1 MTPRVFHKIKK
12 LYHYTNLDSAC
23 LILAENTLLFG
34 LLRNMNDINELY
46 RPVFLESDND
56 YLRAKVLEEINS
68 YQQISLTIDDEPNE
82 IKGFDI
88 PAMWGHYGDKG
99 NGVCIVLDY
108 AIVEELLRKG
118 GNLFYREVYYRHP
131 DDFNSS
137 IIVEANEESECFSS
151 DQVYE
156 LFFNKTKDWSYEQE
170 YRILTRSNSRE
181 RQKLDISNAIVAA
194 IICNDSKTVG
204 SDDSIFGSET
214 FNKLKE
220 HINPNR
226 ILAYGSFI
234 NHRVLVDQNGNE
246 YWCSVNRKGWDID
259 I

>member
-1 MTPRVFHKIKK
+1 MTPQTFHKIKK
-12 LYHYTNLDSAC
+12 LYHYTNRRSAC
-23 LILAENTLLFG
+23 LILADNTLLFG
-34 LLRNMNDINELY
+34 LLRSMNDINELY

-56 YLRAKVLEEINS
+56 YLRAKVLEEINR
-68 YQQISLTIDDEPNE
+68 YQQISLTIDDDSNATM
-82 IKGFDI
+82 GFDI
-88 PAMWGHYGDKG
+88 PAMWGHYGEKG
-99 NGVCIVLDY
+99 NGVCLVLDFEK
-108 AIVEELLRKG
+108 VEVLLRKDES
-118 GNLFYREVYYRHP
+118 LFYREIAYRHP

-137 IIVEANEESECFSS
+137 IIVEADEEFNCFSS

-181 RQKLDISNAIVAA
+181 RRKLDISNAIVAA
-194 IICNDSKTVG
+194 IICNDSKAVG

-220 HINPNR
+220 HINPNQ

-234 NHRVLVDQNGNE
+234 NHRVLVDQNGDE
-246 YWCSVNRKGWDID
+246 YWCSVNREGWDID

>member
-1 MTPRVFHKIKK
+1 MTPQRFCETKL
-12 LYHYTNLDSAC
+12 LYHYTTLSNAC
-23 LILAENTLLFG
+23 CILRDNTLLFG
-34 LLRNMNDINELY
+34 LLSNLNDINELY
-46 RPVFLESDND
+46 RPVFFESDNG

-99 NGVCIVLDY
+99 NGVCLVLDF
-108 AIVEELLRKG
+108 AKVVELLRKG
-118 GNLFYREVYYRHP
+118 GTFFYGEVAYRHP

-137 IIVEANEESECFSS
+137 IIVEANDKFNSFSS
-151 DQVYE
+151 DQVSE
-156 LFFNKTKDWSYEQE
+156 LFFSKTKDWSYEQE

-204 SDDSIFGSET
+204 SDDSIYGSET
-214 FNKLKE
+214 FNRLKNF
-220 HINPNR
+220 IDPNR

-234 NHRVLVDQNGNE
+234 NHRVLVDQNGDE
-246 YWCSVNRKGWDID
+246 YWCSVNRKEWDLD